1 MRTFVLIFTTD
12 QIKCKLCEKECCF
25 LFFFLIVF
33 VCIILFRTT
42 CNNCNGRTHRTKSKF
57 LLKKKKKKVQFNL
70 DNDIR
75 QIYCIEIKLKLLFNI
90 SRNVKINNIINLLSN
105 YKKNHDSSII
115 AKKSNA
121 EVKG

>member
-1 MRTFVLIFTTD
+1 MLFS
-12 QIKCKLCEKECCF
+12 
-25 LFFFLIVF
+25 FFFLIVF

-42 CNNCNGRTHRTKSKF
+42 CNNCNGRTHRNPNF
-57 LLKKKKKKVQFNL
+57 FWKKKKKKVQFNL
-70 DNDIR
+70 DNGI

-115 AKKSNA
+115 AKESNA

>member
-1 MRTFVLIFTTD
+1 MDEHIEI
-12 QIKCKLCEKECCF
+12 QISSE
-25 LFFFLIVF
+25 
-33 VCIILFRTT
+33 
-42 CNNCNGRTHRTKSKF
+42 
-57 LLKKKKKKVQFNL
+57 KKKKKVQFNL
-70 DNDIR
+70 DNDI

-115 AKKSNA
+115 AKESNA